1 MKKFLFAAMAATVC
15 LTSCSN
21 DNDDIVKVES
31 ETQLKINPSIGAMT
45 RAAKSTWSSGDQLGV
60 FVTNGSINSAYEGI
74 ASNLN
79 VPFSFDGSGW
89 TSSRIPL
96 TNNPATIFAYYPYS
110 NGVTDGTSMPVE
122 STSQTDYLYG
132 TGGSTATVLNQ
143 NVDINMK
150 HALSQVLFR
159 MKRGG
164 NYTLGPGNL
173 TKVVIS
179 NENSGNALKSKG
191 VLNISTGAVSSS
203 DPQNLTLTATETISS
218 TETPFSAIVMPVS
231 PLSSGNI
238 LKVTFTIDG
247 EEYYHFFKQ
256 STEWKQGYRNIYS
269 FELNDNG
276 LEIGGGSNGS
286 GNGVTI
292 EPWTDDDQGA
302 ITLIPVV

>member
-1 MKKFLFAAMAATVC
+1 MKKFLFAAIAAAVC

-21 DNDDIVKVES
+21 DNDDVENVKS
-31 ETQLKINPSIGAMT
+31 DTQLKINPSIGLMT
-45 RAAKSTWSSGDQLGV
+45 RAAKSAWGTGDQLGV
-60 FVTNGSINSAYEGI
+60 FVTTGSVNSAYEGI
-74 ASNLN
+74 SSNLN
-79 VPFSFDGSGW
+79 VPFSFNGSSW
-89 TSSRIPL
+89 TSNRIPL

-110 NGVTDGTSMPVE
+110 NSVTDGTSMAVE
-122 STSQTDYLYG
+122 STTQTDYLYG
-132 TGGSTATVLNQ
+132 TGNSTATVLSQ
-143 NVDINMK
+143 NVDINMQ
-150 HALSQVLFR
+150 HGLSQVLFR
-159 MKRGG
+159 MKKGS
-164 NYTLGPGNL
+164 NYTLGPGSL

-179 NENSGNALKSKG
+179 NENSGSSLNSKG
-191 VLNISTGAVSSS
+191 VLNISTGAVSTS
-203 DPQNLTLTATETISS
+203 DPQHLTLAATETISS

-276 LEIGGGSNGS
+276 LEIGGGDNGS
-286 GNGVTI
+286 GNGIKI